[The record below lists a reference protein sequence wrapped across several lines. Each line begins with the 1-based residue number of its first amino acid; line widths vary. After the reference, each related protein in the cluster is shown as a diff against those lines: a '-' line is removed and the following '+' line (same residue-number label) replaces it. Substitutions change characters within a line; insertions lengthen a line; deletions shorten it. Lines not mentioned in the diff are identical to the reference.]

1 MDEKM
6 NDATRDDTILLSR
19 DGGIATLTLNRPAVR
34 NAFNDAMIDAVT
46 AAFNGLGQDET
57 VRVIV
62 MAANGPAFSTGADL
76 GWMKRIGEYTDAE
89 NLADAMRL
97 ADMLRTI
104 YRSPK
109 PVIAKVQ
116 GDCYGGGVGLAAA
129 CDIVIAA
136 ETVHFCLSE
145 VKLGLIPATIAPYV
159 IRAIGEQAA
168 RRYFLTAE
176 RFSAT
181 EAHRL
186 GFVHEIASAE
196 TLDATVAATGKALVA
211 AGPRALNEAKRLIR
225 DIAGQPLTDALVA
238 DTAERI
244 ARCRASDEGREG
256 MRAFFEKRAPSWK
269 A

>member
-1 MDEKM
+1 M
-6 NDATRDDTILLSR
+6 NDESNQTKRDDAILLSR
-19 DGGIATLTLNRPAVR
+19 DDSIATLTLNQPAVR
-34 NAFNDAMIDAVT
+34 NAFNEGMIDAVS
-46 AAFNGLGQDET
+46 AAFDQLGQDPS

-62 MAANGPAFSTGADL
+62 MAANGPAFSAGADL
-76 GWMKRIGEYTDAE
+76 GWMKRMADYTDAE

-97 ADMLRTI
+97 AGMLRTI
-104 YRSPK
+104 YSCPK

-136 ETVHFCLSE
+136 ESVQFCLSE
-145 VKLGLIPATIAPYV
+145 VKLGLIPATISPYI
-159 IRAIGEQAA
+159 IRALGEQAA

-186 GFVHEIASAE
+186 GFVHEVASAD
-196 TLDATVAATGKALVA
+196 TLDATVATMTRALTA

-244 ARCRASDEGREG
+244 AQCRASDEGREG
-256 MRAFFEKRAPSWK
+256 MRAFFDKRVPSWR